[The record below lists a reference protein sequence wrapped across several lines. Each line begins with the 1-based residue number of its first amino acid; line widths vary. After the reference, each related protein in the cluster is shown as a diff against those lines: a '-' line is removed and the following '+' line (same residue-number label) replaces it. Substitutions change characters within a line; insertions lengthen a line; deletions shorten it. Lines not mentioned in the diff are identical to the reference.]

1 RISFYLIRYKNGNPL
16 IYKPEIQQEVQ
27 VELVNL
33 FLDDFKKEKRREIQQ
48 EDYDFVVSNNDL
60 YYTIKKDKYKEISNL
75 CDKFADDEH
84 IESLDNLHLNQIF
97 AYGVGVSLEEL
108 EFMYFG
114 SFTMISKIK
123 KGRILA
129 NLNNS
134 ELKVIKR
141 NETLGLDGSVKVIWS
156 EDEILALNTQ
166 FFERLFDLTKL
177 YRDECKSVLSTISGY
192 AVIDNMEDLVEHAIS
207 DTRIAKRLTK
217 LNNDPERVKAFF
229 KNVKNVEEVLKS
241 PNLKERFDGI
251 KYIDEKLVYDESCKH
266 KFITLIA
273 DAAYKS
279 IVGQQERVDKSL

>member
-1 RISFYLIRYKNGNPL
+1 MYLIRYKNGSPL
-16 IYKPEIQQEVQ
+16 IYAPEIQQDVQ

-33 FLDDFKKEKRREIQQ
+33 FLDDFKKEKRRGIQQ

-60 YYTIKKDKYKEISNL
+60 FYKIGKDKYKEISNL
-75 CDKFADDEH
+75 CDKFVANNH
-84 IESLDNLHLNQIF
+84 IESLDNLYLNQIF
-97 AYGVGVSLEEL
+97 AYGVRVCLEEF

-156 EDEILALNTQ
+156 GNEILALNTQ
-166 FFERLFDLTKL
+166 FFERLFDLTKM
-177 YRDECKSVLSTISGY
+177 YRNECKSVLSTISEY
-192 AVIDNMEDLVEHAIS
+192 AVIDNMEDLIEHAIS

-217 LNNDPERVKAFF
+217 LNSDPERVKAFF
-229 KNVKNVEEVLKS
+229 ENVNNVEEVLNS
-241 PNLKERFDGI
+241 PNLKEKFDGI
-251 KYIDEKLVYDESCKH
+251 KYMDEKLVYDEGGKH
-266 KFITLIA
+266 KFITLIT